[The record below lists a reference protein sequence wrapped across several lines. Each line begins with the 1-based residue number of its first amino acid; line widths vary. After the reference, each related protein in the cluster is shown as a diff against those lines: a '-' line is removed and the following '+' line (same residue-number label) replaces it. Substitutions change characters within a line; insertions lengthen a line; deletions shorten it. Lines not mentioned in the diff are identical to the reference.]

1 MTRKPRIGTRIVLA
15 VAVIAA
21 TALAIGLGTS
31 RGASDGTTRLH
42 FLLRESIVPLDEGA
56 KGPSDFERV
65 VYRGTLLDPTT
76 RRAVGLELGTCTIV
90 DARNEVRSVCELV
103 FTPSARR
110 AVSVADQIVVTTV
123 FDDVQSARPQ
133 RSAITGGTGRY
144 RGVRGEL
151 LSTSGAN
158 GLIALEF
165 RLTT

>member
-1 MTRKPRIGTRIVLA
+1 MRTHPPSVRLALAAA
-15 VAVIAA
+15 VAAA
-21 TALAIGLGTS
+21 VALAIGLGTS
-31 RGASDGTTRLH
+31 QGAPGGTSSTR
-42 FLLRESIVPLDEGA
+42 FLLRESVIPLDERA
-56 KGPSDFERV
+56 SGPSDFERV